1 MTRIALY
8 PGTFDPLTN
17 GHLDIIS
24 RASKLADKLIIGVAM
39 NERKSPLFSLEERQ
53 VIITEALSDMTE
65 AGQGL
70 GNIEVQGFRG
80 LLTDFARDTGA
91 TMLVRGLRAVA
102 DFEYEFQMATANKRL
117 HAGLETVFLT
127 ASEHQHFVA
136 SHLVKE
142 IARYGGDISSFVPQ
156 KVAMRLIAVFKEH
169 QD

>member
-24 RASKLADKLIIGVAM
+24 RAARLADKLIIGVAI

-53 VIITEALSDMTE
+53 EMITEALAELTPPGPL
-65 AGQGL
+65 AGH
-70 GNIEVQGFRG
+70 IEVQGFRG
-80 LLTDFARDTGA
+80 LLTDFARETGA
-91 TMLVRGLRAVA
+91 TILVRGLRAVA

-142 IARYGGDISSFVPQ
+142 IARYGGDISSFVPE
-156 KVAMRLIAVFKEH
+156 KVGKRLINHFKSA
-169 QD
+169 QN